1 MSNNGVVKPVRIQAL
16 KRSNDILGVL
26 LAGPF
31 EGLPL
36 RDIARAVNLAPT
48 TAFTLLESLAD
59 LRLVEKVR
67 GERRYRLG
75 FRLLQLG
82 RKVEARL
89 DIIMLACPSLIRLC
103 QQTGEMVNLL
113 VPSVTSMIVAES
125 LKGNVVLKTTPLKG
139 RDLPMH
145 GTASGKCFLAF
156 STIDVRA
163 AIFETL
169 NLTRMTARTIS
180 DLKRLEKELREI
192 RRQGYATEE
201 DEFTPDT
208 VAIAVPLLDSLGR
221 IQATLSIHGSS
232 ARISAARRPALL
244 EALQREARRIE
255 ALLL

>member
-1 MSNNGVVKPVRIQAL
+1 MSNNYVVKQVRIQAL
-16 KRSNDILGVL
+16 KRSNDILEAL

-31 EGLPL
+31 DGLPL

-48 TAFTLLESLAD
+48 TTFTLLESLTA
-59 LRLVEKVR
+59 LRLVEKIR

-75 FRLLQLG
+75 VRLLQLG

-89 DIIMLACPSLIRLC
+89 DIITLARPSLIRLC

-113 VPSVTSMIVAES
+113 VPAITSMIVAES
-125 LKGNVVLKTTPLKG
+125 LKGSVVLKATALKG

-169 NLTRMTARTIS
+169 NLTKMTSRTIS
-180 DLKRLEKELREI
+180 DLKRLEKDLAQI
-192 RRQGYATEE
+192 RKQGYATEE

-208 VAIAVPLLDSLGR
+208 VAIALPLIDSLGR

-232 ARISAARRPALL
+232 ARISAARKPALL
-244 EALQREARRIE
+244 EALRGEARRIE